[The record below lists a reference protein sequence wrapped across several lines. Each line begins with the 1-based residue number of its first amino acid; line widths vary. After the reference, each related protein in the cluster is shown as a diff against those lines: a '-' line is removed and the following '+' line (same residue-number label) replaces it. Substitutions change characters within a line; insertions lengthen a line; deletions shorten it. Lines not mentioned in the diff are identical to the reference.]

1 MTNIV
6 LGHCYTT
13 KNKGDAGIVIATIE
27 TIKAHA
33 PDARLAGIST
43 FSSRDD
49 EFAHHHGDYEA
60 AGAKMVPALLP
71 EDKLHLFG
79 RTLTSSPAKLLSFVM
94 NCYLLAQ
101 GMLLFRLNRNWAPG
115 DVGRAL
121 SALADADIF
130 ISKGGS
136 FLCNEGGFRGDLSL
150 FKLLVPFWVA
160 KSLGLRTIV
169 LSQSLGPFESRL
181 SRWMFGV
188 FLRYIDRLYLR
199 ESHCLGYLAYLPPE
213 AYENKIDDCPDMAF
227 ALSSEG
233 FPPLFEVEDGTDHV
247 GLTIVNHRFADD
259 AARQAYVT
267 VIGKAVAYLR
277 DRLGGTRFHIFPQV
291 LSPATD
297 GTVDLQLSG
306 AVVDHCRRAHGIE
319 VDLIEGDFDARV
331 LRETYRRMRFFV
343 ATRLHSSIFA
353 ASAGV
358 PTIVFGYH
366 GTKAEGIWHDLG
378 FSELFFDINTVDWPQ
393 VEAALETLL
402 ASEKDISRR
411 LAERTG
417 AWRQRIDE
425 VVGNELARY
434 S

>member
-1 MTNIV
+1 MTSVV

-27 TIKAHA
+27 AIKAHA
-33 PDARLAGIST
+33 PDVQLAGIST

-49 EFAHHHGDYEA
+49 EFLHHHGDYEV

-79 RTLTSSPAKLLSFVM
+79 RSLTSPLAKLLSFVK
-94 NCYLLAQ
+94 NCYLLLQ
-101 GMLLFRLNRNWAPG
+101 GMVLFRLNRNWARG
-115 DVGRAL
+115 DVGLAL

-136 FLCNEGGFRGDLSL
+136 FICNEGGFRGDISL
-150 FKLLVPFWVA
+150 FKLLVPFWVV
-160 KSLGLRTIV
+160 KSLGLRTII
-169 LSQSLGPFESRL
+169 LAQSLGPFERRL
-181 SRWMFGV
+181 SKWMFKV
-188 FLRYIDRLYLR
+188 SLRYIDRIYLR
-199 ESHCLGYLAYLPPE
+199 EFHCLRYLSYLPSR
-213 AYENKIDDCPDMAF
+213 AYEGKIDSCPDMAF

-233 FPPLFEVEDGTDHV
+233 FPPLFEVEDGVHHI
-247 GLTIVNHRFADD
+247 GLTIVNHRFANA
-259 AARQAYVT
+259 AARQAYIE

-277 DRLGGTRFHIFPQV
+277 DRLEGARFHIFPQV

-297 GTVDLQLSG
+297 GTVDLQLSSE
-306 AVVDHCRRAHGIE
+306 VVDHCRSAHGIE

-331 LRETYRRMRFFV
+331 LRETYKRMRLFV

-353 ASAGV
+353 ASTGV

-378 FSELFFDINTVDWPQ
+378 FGELFFDINSVRWPA
-393 VEAALETLL
+393 VETALATLL
-402 ASEKDISRR
+402 ADEKGISRR
-411 LAERTG
+411 LTERTG
-417 AWRQRIDE
+417 EWRQRIDE